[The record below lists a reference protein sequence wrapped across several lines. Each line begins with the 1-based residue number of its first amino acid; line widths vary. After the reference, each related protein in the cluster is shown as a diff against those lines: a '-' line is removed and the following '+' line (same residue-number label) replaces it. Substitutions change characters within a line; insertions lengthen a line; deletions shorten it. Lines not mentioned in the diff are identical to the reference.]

1 MLEYWRNT
9 MKKEKCENAGKFGIC
24 PYVTS
29 QQLLS
34 GKWVI
39 LILHQLSDGP
49 KRFNEL
55 QRNIDITQ
63 ATLSNQLK
71 TLQNEGLIDRKVYAE
86 VPPRTEY
93 SLTDIGKSF
102 QPVLDAIEKWGYQ
115 YIDYLKENR
124 QTHSVSA

>member
-1 MLEYWRNT
+1 
-9 MKKEKCENAGKFGIC
+9 MKKEKCEKAGKFGIC

-55 QRNIDITQ
+55 QKSIDITQ

-71 TLQNEGLIDRKVYAE
+71 TLQNEGLVNRKVYPE

-93 SLTDIGKSF
+93 SLTSIGESF

-124 QTHSVSA
+124 TATKESAHEKR